1 MTHPQW
7 LDWAQRL
14 QAIAQSGLT
23 YNQDNPFEVERFEA
37 VSKIAAEMMTANSNL
52 EEVQLL
58 PLFAGQK
65 GYATPKIDVRGVVFK
80 DDKILLVK
88 ELSDGG
94 WTLPGGFADI
104 GDTPSEA
111 VEREVWEES
120 GFRVKADKILALY
133 DRTRQGHPP
142 YIFHLYKIFIRCQ
155 ITGGAAADSVET
167 EGAAFFARDEIPP
180 LSIARVLPKQIE
192 HLFDHHDH
200 PDWPTDFD

>member
-1 MTHPQW
+1 MTHLQW

-23 YNQDNPFEVERFEA
+23 YNQDNPFELERFEA
-37 VSKIAAEMMTANSNL
+37 VSKIAAEMIAANSSMDKI
-52 EEVQLL
+52 QLDT
-58 PLFAGQK
+58 LFAGQK

-192 HLFDHHDH
+192 RLFDHHDH

>member
-1 MTHPQW
+1 MTTPQW
-7 LDWAQRL
+7 LEWAQRL

-23 YNQDNPFEVERFEA
+23 YNQNNPFEVERFEA
-37 VSKIAAEMMTANSNL
+37 VSKIAAEMMAANSSLDKTLL
-52 EEVQLL
+52 E

-167 EGAAFFARDEIPP
+167 EGAAFFARDKIPP

-192 HLFDHHDH
+192 RLFDHHDH
-200 PDWPTDFD
+200 PEWPTEFD